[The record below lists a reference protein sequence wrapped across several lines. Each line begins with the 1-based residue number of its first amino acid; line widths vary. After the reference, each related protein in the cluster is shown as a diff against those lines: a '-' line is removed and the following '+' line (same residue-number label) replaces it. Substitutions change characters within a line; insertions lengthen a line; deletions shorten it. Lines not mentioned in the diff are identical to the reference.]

1 MDGVIGRDPARAAAG
16 RHDLLVVGG
25 GIQGVALA
33 YEAARRGL
41 DVVLLERG
49 DFGGATSAN
58 SLRILHGGLRYL
70 QSLDLPRFRAS
81 VAERGWFLRRFP
93 DLVEPL
99 PCLLPLHRPAR
110 GGRLRRRGALGAA
123 MGLDRLL
130 GRAFPDLRPL
140 AATLPAGRLV
150 DAAEVSRLAPAIDM
164 DGLLGGALWHD
175 ALMPDSERLV
185 VELLRWA
192 CRCGAQA
199 LNYVEAEALL
209 PGAGGGELAV
219 LARDRV
225 TRGELRLRARRVVVC
240 AGPWTGEVA
249 RRLGGELPAGAL
261 PPALA
266 MNLLFD
272 REPPSAAAL
281 GVAAPGSGAQT
292 FFLVPW
298 RGRLFAGTRHLPLA
312 GAAAEGPPSPPT
324 EAQVA
329 ELVDLLN
336 AALPALRLR
345 REEVSRVTW
354 GWLPAARPGEA
365 APGDRP
371 LVWDHGA
378 RGGPRGLWSVAGVKF
393 TTARAV
399 AEEAL
404 AAVFGGALPLRR
416 DLPRPAAARP
426 LAAADFLRR
435 VEDDPYA
442 AVSHLRRLV
451 RTESVVHLDDLLL
464 RRTDWGRDPALAAEI
479 ARRIADLLA
488 GPSLAPLAP
497 GDEATATM
505 PPTPAVAAETPL
517 HAAC

>member
-1 MDGVIGRDPARAAAG
+1 MDGVILRDPERAAAA

-25 GIQGVALA
+25 GIHGVALA

-41 DVVLLERG
+41 AVLLVERG
-49 DFGGATSAN
+49 DFGAATSAN

-93 DLVEPL
+93 DLVRPL
-99 PCLLPLHRPAR
+99 PCLMPLHRPPR
-110 GGRLRRRGALGAA
+110 GGRMRRRSALGAA
-123 MGLDRLL
+123 MALDRLL
-130 GRAFPDLRPL
+130 CRAQPGLREL
-140 AATLPAGRLV
+140 AAALPAGRLV
-150 DAAEVSRLAPAIDM
+150 DAAEVARLAPAVDR
-164 DGLLGGALWHD
+164 DGLVGGALWHD
-175 ALMPDSERLV
+175 ALVPDSERLI

-199 LNYVEAEALL
+199 LNYVEAEALA
-209 PGAGGGELAV
+209 PGGGELAV
-219 LARDRV
+219 VVRDLVARR
-225 TRGELRLRARRVVVC
+225 ELRLRARRVVVA
-240 AGPWTGEVA
+240 AGPWTGEAV

-261 PPALA
+261 HPALA
-266 MNLLFD
+266 MNLLFE

-281 GVAAPGSGAQT
+281 AVAAPGPGVSQT

-298 RGRLFAGTRHLPLA
+298 KGRLLAGTRHLPLA
-312 GAAAEGPPSPPT
+312 DPSGPPRPPSA
-324 EAQVA
+324 EQVA
-329 ELVDLLN
+329 ELVALLD
-336 AALPALRLR
+336 AALPAFRLR

-354 GWLPAARPGEA
+354 GWLPASRPGAA

-371 LVWDHGA
+371 LVVDHGA
-378 RGGPRGLWSVAGVKF
+378 RGGPRGLWSVAGVKL

-404 AAVFGGALPLRR
+404 AAVFGALPVRR

-426 LAAADFLRR
+426 LAAGSFLRLL
-435 VEDDPYA
+435 DADPYA

-464 RRTDWGRDPALAAEI
+464 RRTDWGSDPEVAAEI
-479 ARRIADLLA
+479 AARIADLLA
-488 GPSLAPLAP
+488 GPSLAPVAP
-497 GDEATATM
+497 GAERFEIA
-505 PPTPAVAAETPL
+505 PAEIPV
-517 HAAC
+517 HAAG